1 MGLMSYFS
9 LGLLGC
15 LVAGPFLSG
24 GVRAAECPKNWLSFQ
39 GKCYGYFHREV
50 SWQNAENECQ
60 RQGGH
65 LASILDRKE
74 HNAVARFLQQAQRW
88 DDDEDVWFGL
98 SIPDR
103 SKSWA
108 WADGSPMSYTAW
120 EKYKSYPALKGEHC
134 AVLDESS
141 GFMLWDNDSCYD
153 RNPFIC
159 KV

>member
-1 MGLMSYFS
+1 MRRVEGFILSSPNLPSFS
-9 LGLLGC
+9 
-15 LVAGPFLSG
+15 F
-24 GVRAAECPKNWLSFQ
+24 VRAWTHLSPSLHQ
-39 GKCYGYFHREV
+39 
-50 SWQNAENECQ
+50 NECQ

-108 WADGSPMSYTAW
+108 WADGSPVSYTAW